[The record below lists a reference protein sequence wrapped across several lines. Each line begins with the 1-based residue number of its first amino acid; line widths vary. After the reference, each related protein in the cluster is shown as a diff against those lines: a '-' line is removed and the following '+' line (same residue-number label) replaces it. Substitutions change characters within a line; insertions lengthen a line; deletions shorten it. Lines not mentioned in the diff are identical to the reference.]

1 MMKRYAQIQQLV
13 SRLTDDD
20 ALRTFFTL
28 YLAADSD
35 DARIALEKRF
45 WVEVGAMSSPEQM
58 LFKAEYTRSFLK
70 LPVLAE
76 QILERVHPVGV

>member
-1 MMKRYAQIQQLV
+1 
-13 SRLTDDD
+13 
-20 ALRTFFTL
+20 
-28 YLAADSD
+28 
-35 DARIALEKRF
+35 
-45 WVEVGAMSSPEQM
+45 M